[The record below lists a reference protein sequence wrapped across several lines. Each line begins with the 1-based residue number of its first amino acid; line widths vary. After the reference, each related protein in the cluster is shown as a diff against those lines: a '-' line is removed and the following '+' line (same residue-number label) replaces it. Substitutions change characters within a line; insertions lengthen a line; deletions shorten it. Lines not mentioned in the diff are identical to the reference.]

1 MTTPTAPTGVPQV
14 TARHAWYAV
23 CLLSL
28 ASMIGYLDRS
38 LLTMLVAP
46 VRADLGIS
54 GTQMSLLLGF
64 AFAVFMGIASL
75 PIAWFA
81 DRHDR
86 VRILA
91 AGILLWSLMTG
102 LGAFADSYGMLF
114 AARIG
119 VGIGE
124 AVLVPVGA
132 SLIADLF
139 PRDQLGRAN
148 AVVMLGTASGA
159 GLALVVGGAVIQ
171 WVTETG
177 IHSVGLLEGFR
188 GWQAAFLLAALP
200 GIPLGLLVLLT
211 VRDPRPRRAAVP
223 AQASPSLGEPRWAEF
238 VRMHRRTIITLCLA
252 YPLASAATNGWL
264 AWTPTFLM
272 QKFGLGVAETGRIFG
287 GLILV
292 CGVIGVPLGG
302 ILTDRLFRRGGG
314 GTAIRLS
321 VAACLTIALVGAV
334 VPSVGSLA
342 VVVALM
348 CVFFFTLNLIVV
360 MPILAIQLLT
370 PPGLRARMV
379 AMLIFLTTLVGG
391 GLGPTFIAMISEG
404 VFGSMDALGRALA
417 VASLTFGPISAALL
431 FSVRRPF
438 ARSLAMQGA

>member
-14 TARHAWYAV
+14 AARHAWYVV

-38 LLTMLVAP
+38 LLTMMVAP

-75 PIAWFA
+75 PIAWLA
-81 DRHDR
+81 DRRDR
-86 VRILA
+86 SRILA

-139 PRDQLGRAN
+139 TRDQLGRAN
-148 AVVMLGTASGA
+148 AIVLLGTASGA
-159 GLALVVGGAVIQ
+159 GLALVVGGAVIH

-177 IHSVGLLEGFR
+177 IHGVGLLEGFR

-211 VRDPRPRRAAVP
+211 VRDPRPLRAVVP
-223 AQASPSLGEPRWAEF
+223 AQGSSPLGEPRWAEF
-238 VRMHRRTIITLCLA
+238 IRTHRRTLITLALA
-252 YPLASAATNGWL
+252 YPLAVAVTNGWL
-264 AWTPTFLM
+264 AWTPTLLM
-272 QKFGLGVAETGRIFG
+272 QKFGLGVAETGQIFG
-287 GLILV
+287 GVILV

-302 ILTDRLFRRGGG
+302 ILADRLFRRGVGD
-314 GTAIRLS
+314 TAILLS
-321 VAACLTIALVGAV
+321 VAATVTLGLIGAV
-334 VPSVGSLA
+334 LSSVDSLA
-342 VVVALM
+342 VMVGLM
-348 CVFFFTLNLIVV
+348 CVLFFSINLTAI
-360 MPILAIQLLT
+360 MPTLAIQLIT
-370 PPGLRARMV
+370 PPGLRARTV
-379 AMLIFLTTLVGG
+379 AMLAFVSTLIGA
-391 GLGPTFIAMISEG
+391 GLGPTIIAAISEG

-417 VASLTFGPISAALL
+417 VASLTLYPISAALL
-431 FSVRRPF
+431 FSVRRSF
-438 ARSLAMQGA
+438 ARSLAMQGG